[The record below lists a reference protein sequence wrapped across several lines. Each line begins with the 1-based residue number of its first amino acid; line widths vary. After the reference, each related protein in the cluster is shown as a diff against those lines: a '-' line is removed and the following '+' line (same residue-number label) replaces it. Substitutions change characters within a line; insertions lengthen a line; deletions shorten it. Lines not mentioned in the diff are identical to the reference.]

1 MNTSHTGAAGR
12 QHLEGIARETWQFAG
27 LMVFFW
33 ASVVTLEG
41 FLVPYLTS
49 IGFGSGAAGM
59 VMSSI
64 FLANLVSAP
73 LWGAVCDAGDRH
85 RSVMIIALVGST
97 ASVLL
102 IQLAAPR
109 FLPVILLGIAYS
121 ATANS
126 MPGVLDSWIMRRRRV
141 EPRIEYGIARG
152 FGSAGFALG
161 GVVIGQLSDIFSPA
175 VLFPA
180 YATFAAVAIV
190 LILRMPRGGTPPKA
204 QRTSEGSAATEE
216 GTAAA
221 AGSPEHHADSDADSM
236 DPYVDVHTEADRP
249 VAPAKQT
256 LSLDILKAILT
267 STPYLVFLAVS
278 LIIFIQLRAAITF
291 LPLLVYETG
300 GSNIHVG
307 LTQSVSAG
315 SEVPFMFATAF
326 LLRKFPP
333 RALLLFGMCVFIV
346 RIGLMGWIESPQL
359 LVAMQLLHGLSFG
372 IFMPVSIHYI
382 DRIAPRR
389 YATVFQTFAPSFYFG
404 IGSVVGSSL
413 GGLFVEQFGLV
424 TMYRTIWIPVAVATA
439 VFAAY
444 LLRGRRPAAS

>member
-1 MNTSHTGAAGR
+1 MSTTDSPPARPNR
-12 QHLEGIARETWQFAG
+12 FEGIATETWQFAA

-49 IGFGSGAAGM
+49 IGFGSTAAGM

-85 RSVMIIALVGST
+85 RTVMAIALIGST

-161 GVVIGQLSDIFSPA
+161 GIVIGQLSDLYTPA

-190 LILRMPRGGTPPKA
+190 FVLRMPRGGNPSRGQSLT
-204 QRTSEGSAATEE
+204 TGS
-216 GTAAA
+216 GTA
-221 AGSPEHHADSDADSM
+221 DAEFRGKEQPI
-236 DPYVDVHTEADRP
+236 DPYVDVHAEADRP

-256 LSLDILKAILT
+256 LSMDIIRAILG
-267 STPYLVFLAVS
+267 STPYLIFLVVS
-278 LIIFIQLRAAITF
+278 LVIFVQLRAAITF

-307 LTQSVSAG
+307 LAQSVSAG

-326 LLRKFPP
+326 LLRKLPP
-333 RALLLFGMCVFIV
+333 RALILFGMTVFIV

-359 LVAMQLLHGLSFG
+359 LVAMQMLHGLSFG

-389 YATVFQTFAPSFYFG
+389 YATVFQTLAPSFYFG
-404 IGSVVGSSL
+404 VGSVVGSSL
-413 GGLFVEQFGLV
+413 GGVFVEQFGLV
-424 TMYRTIWIPVAVATA
+424 AMYRTIWIPVAVATA
-439 VFAAY
+439 FFAIY
-444 LLRGRRPAAS
+444 LLRSRPSEPLRERRHLHNR

>member
-1 MNTSHTGAAGR
+1 MSTTDSLLSRTK
-12 QHLEGIARETWQFAG
+12 HLEGIAAETWQFAA

-49 IGFGSGAAGM
+49 IGFGSAAAGM

-73 LWGAVCDAGDRH
+73 IWGAVCDAGDRH
-85 RSVMIIALVGST
+85 RTVMTIALTGST
-97 ASVLL
+97 ASVLM

-161 GVVIGQLSDIFSPA
+161 GIVIGQLSDLYSPA

-180 YATFAAVAIV
+180 YTAFAILAIV
-190 LILRMPRGGTPPKA
+190 FILKMPRGGNPSRGQRSTPA
-204 QRTSEGSAATEE
+204 SGEAE
-216 GTAAA
+216 
-221 AGSPEHHADSDADSM
+221 DACEQQDQEL
-236 DPYVDVHTEADRP
+236 DPYVDVHAEADRP
-249 VAPAKQT
+249 VAATKQT
-256 LSLDILKAILT
+256 LSLDIIRAILG
-267 STPYLVFLAVS
+267 STPYLIFLVVS
-278 LIIFIQLRAAITF
+278 LVIFLQLRAAITF
-291 LPLLVYETG
+291 LPLLMYETG

-307 LTQSVSAG
+307 LAQSVSAG
-315 SEVPFMFATAF
+315 SEIPFMFATAF

-333 RALLLFGMCVFIV
+333 RALLLFGMTVFIV

-359 LVAMQLLHGLSFG
+359 LVAMQILHGLSFG

-413 GGLFVEQFGLV
+413 GGLFVEHFGLV
-424 TMYRTIWIPVAVATA
+424 AMYRTIWIPVAVATA
-439 VFAAY
+439 FFAMY
-444 LLRGRRPAAS
+444 LLRNRRLTPS